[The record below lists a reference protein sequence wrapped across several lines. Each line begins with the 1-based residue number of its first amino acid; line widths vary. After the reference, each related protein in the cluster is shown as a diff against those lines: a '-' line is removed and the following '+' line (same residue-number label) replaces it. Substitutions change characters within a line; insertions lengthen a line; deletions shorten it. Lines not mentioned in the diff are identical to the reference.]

1 MLNYMGTVSGREED
15 KIQKSGL
22 HTLFDGQTPYFDEAR
37 MVLITKKLYEQPF
50 TPDGFYEKDL
60 IEKWYPADDY
70 HTMYICE
77 IEKVLV

>member
-1 MLNYMGTVSGREED
+1 
-15 KIQKSGL
+15 
-22 HTLFDGQTPYFDEAR
+22 